1 MAKKTKVLTYKD
13 FLQPNLSDKPSKLFL
28 SSEDGITD
36 FYLEVLSDKHPK
48 LKREIVAYG
57 IAEQEVYAKAHEITD
72 KVDRVLFVQ
81 DSLTPLRK
89 DLALSMVT
97 GGNFDFHINV
107 LENPINCD
115 AVIARSF
122 DSGKYLEKK

>member
-1 MAKKTKVLTYKD
+1 MTKKAKVLTYKD
-13 FLQPNLSDKPSKLFL
+13 FLQPTLSDLPSKLYL
-28 SSEDGITD
+28 SGEDGVTD
-36 FYLEVLSDKHPK
+36 FYLDVLSSKHPK
-48 LKREIVAYG
+48 LKRAIVAYG
-57 IAEQEVYAKAHEITD
+57 IEEQETYAKAREITD

-81 DSLTPLRK
+81 DSLEPLRK
-89 DLALSMVT
+89 DLALGMVT

-122 DSGKYLEKK
+122 DSGKYLQKK